1 MRRTI
6 GIIVSVALVG
16 IGALLLVAYVRGA
29 EERALAGEELV
40 GVYVVDHPV
49 AQGAAADEVID
60 ALRVEQVPV
69 KVAADGG
76 VESLDEIE
84 GLVTNVDLVPGEQVL
99 TSRFVDP
106 AEMSP
111 YSPIDLPDDLLQVT
125 VSLSPDRALGGAL
138 VPGDTVAVIA
148 SFDPF
153 EVRAVEPGTEE
164 PIDLGDGTDIYI
176 GSTEDGDESGLRT
189 PNSTHLIMGGVL
201 VTNVQ
206 VERLPTEGDTEGA
219 APALAPTGNLLVTL
233 AASPAG
239 IEKIIFTMEH
249 GFLWLAGEGSEARI
263 LGTEIQTRGTIYR

>member
-40 GVYVVDHPV
+40 GVYVVDRPIP
-49 AQGAAADEVID
+49 QGASLEEVVES
-60 ALRVEQVPV
+60 LRIEEVPV

-76 VESLDEIE
+76 VADLEELD
-84 GLVTNVDLVPGEQVL
+84 GLVAGVELVPGEQVL
-99 TSRFVDP
+99 ASRFVDP

-111 YSPIDLPDDLLQVT
+111 YTPVEVPAGLLEVT
-125 VSLSPDRALGGAL
+125 ISLSPERALGGRL
-138 VPGDTVAVIA
+138 VPGDTVAVVA

-153 EVRAVEPGTEE
+153 AVTAVEPGVEE
-164 PIDLGDGTDIYI
+164 PIDLGDGTDVYI
-176 GSTEDGDESGLRT
+176 GSSGEDDDTGLRT
-189 PNSTHLIMGGVL
+189 PNSTHLILGGIL

-206 VERLPTEGDTEGA
+206 VERLPAEPAEEGA

-233 AASPAG
+233 AASAPDV
-239 IEKIIFTMEH
+239 EKIVFTMEH
-249 GFLWLAGEGSEARI
+249 GFLWLAGEGDEARI
-263 LGTEIQTRGTIYR
+263 TGTGIQTRGTIYR